1 METPNPVDRPMS
13 TAAPGESHDDL
24 SLVRDDPPFRW
35 QRYFGLIPRSGGL
48 GIGRRAIFWT
58 ALAWLPIAVWA
69 WVAGRALPEQGQAA
83 EPLLQHFGV
92 HARLLVGVPLLIVAQ
107 AVAQNIMT
115 RLFPQFV
122 REGIVRPADV
132 PRFKA
137 VLARTLRL
145 RNASVP
151 WLIIIGLA
159 LAWAF
164 SGTVTIRAH
173 ELLWAEESGPAPSL
187 GFGGWWY
194 VYVGRPIFIVLLL
207 GWLWRV
213 ILLGITLKGIA
224 KLDLAIV
231 PTHPD
236 RAGGLGFVERFPAG
250 FSLVVFVNAMV
261 LASGWAH
268 DAEFHGLDVHSLV
281 PMMIAALVVA
291 LVVYLSPYLVFIGPL
306 GRAKKQALLDYGALV
321 ARHGAAVRDKWI
333 AGDAKVDE
341 PLLSAPEVGPVAD
354 TVALYEAVQRMRP
367 VPLGRQALLA
377 IAVPALIP
385 FIGVLAIQIPIKELL
400 GGLAKGLL

>member
-1 METPNPVDRPMS
+1 VS
-13 TAAPGESHDDL
+13 APAPLGSHDDL

-35 QRYFGLIPRSGGL
+35 QRSVGLIPRAGGL
-48 GIGRRAIFWT
+48 GIGRRAVFWT
-58 ALAWLPIAVWA
+58 AVAWLPIAVWA

-92 HARLLVGVPLLIVAQ
+92 HARLLVGIPLLIVAQ
-107 AVAQNIMT
+107 AVAQNIMA
-115 RLFPQFV
+115 RLIPQFV

-132 PRFKA
+132 PRFRA
-137 VLARTLRL
+137 VLARTMRL

-236 RAGGLGFVERFPAG
+236 RAGGLGFVERFPAA

-268 DAEFHGLDVHSLV
+268 DAEFHSLDVHSLV
-281 PMMIAALVVA
+281 PMMIAALVIA
-291 LVVYLSPYLVFIGPL
+291 LVVYLSPYLAFLGPL
-306 GRAKKQALLDYGALV
+306 SRAKKQALLDYGALV

-333 AGDAKVDE
+333 RGDAKVDE

-367 VPLGRQALLA
+367 IPLGTQALLA
-377 IAVPALIP
+377 IAVPALVP
-385 FIGVLAIQIPIKELL
+385 FIGVLAIQIPLKELL

>member
-1 METPNPVDRPMS
+1 M
-13 TAAPGESHDDL
+13 
-24 SLVRDDPPFRW
+24 
-35 QRYFGLIPRSGGL
+35 
-48 GIGRRAIFWT
+48 
-58 ALAWLPIAVWA
+58 
-69 WVAGRALPEQGQAA
+69 
-83 EPLLQHFGV
+83 
-92 HARLLVGVPLLIVAQ
+92 
-107 AVAQNIMT
+107 
-115 RLFPQFV
+115 
-122 REGIVRPADV
+122 
-132 PRFKA
+132 
-137 VLARTLRL
+137 RL
-145 RNASVP
+145 RSASVP

-213 ILLGITLKGIA
+213 ILLGIALKRIA

-268 DAEFHGLDVHSLV
+268 DAEFHALDVHSLV
-281 PMMIAALVVA
+281 PMMVAALVVA
-291 LVVYLSPYLVFIGPL
+291 LVVYLSPYLVFFGPL
-306 GRAKKQALLDYGALV
+306 SRAKKQALLDYGALV

-333 AGDAKVDE
+333 LGDAKVDE

-377 IAVPALIP
+377 IVLPVLIP

>member
-1 METPNPVDRPMS
+1 MP
-13 TAAPGESHDDL
+13 ESHDDL

-35 QRYFGLIPRSGGL
+35 QRSVGLIPRAGGL
-48 GIGRRAIFWT
+48 GIARRAIFWT
-58 ALAWLPIAVWA
+58 ALAWLPIAAWA
-69 WVAGRALPEQGQAA
+69 WVTGRALPEQGHAA

-92 HARLLVGVPLLIVAQ
+92 HARLLVGIPLLILAQ
-107 AVAQNIMT
+107 AVAQKIT
-115 RLFPQFV
+115 ARLIPQFV

-132 PRFKA
+132 PRFRA
-137 VLARTLRL
+137 VLARTMRL
-145 RNASVP
+145 RSASVP

-213 ILLGITLKGIA
+213 ILLGIALKRIA

-268 DAEFHGLDVHSLV
+268 DAEFHALDVHSLV
-281 PMMIAALVVA
+281 PMMVAALVVA
-291 LVVYLSPYLVFIGPL
+291 LVVYLSPYLVFFGPL
-306 GRAKKQALLDYGALV
+306 SRAKKQALLDYGALV

-333 AGDAKVDE
+333 LGDAKVDE

-377 IAVPALIP
+377 IVLPVLIP

>member
-1 METPNPVDRPMS
+1 VSAPARP
-13 TAAPGESHDDL
+13 GSHDDL

-35 QRYFGLIPRSGGL
+35 QRRVGLIPRAGGL

-92 HARLLVGVPLLIVAQ
+92 HARLLVGIPLLIVAQ
-107 AVAQNIMT
+107 AVAQNIMA
-115 RLFPQFV
+115 RLIPQFV

-132 PRFKA
+132 PRFRA
-137 VLARTLRL
+137 VLARTMRL
-145 RNASVP
+145 RSASVP

-173 ELLWAEESGPAPSL
+173 ELLWAEESGPVPSL

-224 KLDLAIV
+224 NLDLAIV

-236 RAGGLGFVERFPAG
+236 RAGGLGFVERFPAA

-281 PMMIAALVVA
+281 PMMIAALVIA
-291 LVVYLSPYLVFIGPL
+291 LVVYLFPYLAFLGPL
-306 GRAKKQALLDYGALV
+306 SRAKKQALLDYGALV

-333 AGDAKVDE
+333 RGDAKVDE

-367 VPLGRQALLA
+367 IPLGRQALLA
-377 IAVPALIP
+377 IAVPALVP
-385 FIGVLAIQIPIKELL
+385 FIGVLAIQIPLKELL